1 MTQVEMMLDFMRENG
16 SITGYD
22 AFEMG
27 IMNYKGRINDLR
39 KLGFPIKT
47 TWESRVNSAGVKKT
61 YARYTLE
68 SEVALR

>member
-39 KLGFPIKT
+39 KLGFPIKP

-68 SEVALR
+68 REVALR